1 MEKMKTYRELTQK
14 EICSIIGCSLKT
26 AYNKTVGYSDYTLL
40 DLVKLKNYTKQEYSQ
55 IIDEIVDKRKLSRK

>member
-26 AYNKTVGYSDYTLL
+26 AYNKTVGYSDYTCL
-40 DLVKLKNYTKQEYSQ
+40 DLVKLHHHTKQDYNQLIE
-55 IIDEIVDKRKLSRK
+55 EIQEKKRIK